1 MSLFENLDNSAKQ
14 GQAQPNMQQ
23 ALEELKANPQSVLAK
38 AGLKIPN
45 DMNDAQQII
54 NYLLQSGQ
62 VSNPRLQMAQ
72 RLLMRR

>member
-1 MSLFENLDNSAKQ
+1 MSLFESLGNSKTRQ
-14 GQAQPNMQQ
+14 SVPNMKE
-23 ALEELKANPQSVLAK
+23 ALEQIKANPHDVLEK
-38 AGLKIPN
+38 AGLKVPSG
-45 DMNDAQQII
+45 MNDASQII